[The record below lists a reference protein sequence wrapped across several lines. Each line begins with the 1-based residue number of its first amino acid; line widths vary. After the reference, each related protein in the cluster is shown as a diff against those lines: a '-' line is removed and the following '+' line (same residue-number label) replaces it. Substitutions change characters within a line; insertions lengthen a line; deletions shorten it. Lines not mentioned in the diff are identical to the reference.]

1 MPSGK
6 ATKPGDVVTARNG
19 KTIQVDNTDAE
30 GRLILA
36 DALCLAAESPNRV
49 ILDMATLT
57 GTEPDQNLTI
67 PCIFKFH
74 LTGAMTVCLG
84 NAATG
89 VFSNNTAFFE
99 ELRKAGCETGDRVWR
114 FPLWNFYTK
123 QISGAYYLPMY
134 PRRRLFSI
142 LLQKSQVPI

>member
-1 MPSGK
+1 MCENMPSGK

-57 GTEPDQNLTI
+57 GKEPDQNLT
-67 PCIFKFH
+67 
-74 LTGAMTVCLG
+74 
-84 NAATG
+84 
-89 VFSNNTAFFE
+89 
-99 ELRKAGCETGDRVWR
+99 
-114 FPLWNFYTK
+114 K
-123 QISGAYYLPMY
+123 QFLN
-134 PRRRLFSI
+134 SI
-142 LLQKSQVPI
+142 QQAQ